1 MKFPSPLKDSKGFL
15 SYNKLSNF
23 IERFNMFTK
32 QELLDLYNMDLD
44 KLLNESKK
52 YLKDEVEFCSIINA
66 RSGKCSQNCR
76 YCAQS
81 SHYNTDIESF
91 PLIDVDTVIKAA
103 HDSVNNGANRV
114 AIVTSGKTPDESDFD
129 TMLDMIKALNKEG
142 IKSCASIGILNE
154 EQAKK
159 LAEAGLVRFH
169 HNINTCRSYHPQICT
184 THTYEDRLNTTKLVK
199 KYGMELCS
207 GVILGM
213 GETPEQRVEM
223 AMELAEINPD
233 SIPVNILTPIKNTP
247 FENYGDKID
256 EENVLRT
263 LAIFKIACPNAS
275 IRIAGGKKARLSEET
290 IEKAFRYCAD
300 STIVGNYSTTTGFS
314 PEDDEKLIAKIGR
327 KRCRS
332 FVCS

>member
-1 MKFPSPLKDSKGFL
+1 ML
-15 SYNKLSNF
+15 S
-23 IERFNMFTK
+23 K

-44 KLLNESKK
+44 VLLNESKK

-91 PLIDVDTVIKAA
+91 PLIDVETVVKAA

-154 EQAKK
+154 EQAQK

-169 HNINTCRSYHPQICT
+169 HNINTCKSYHPQICT

-213 GETPEQRVEM
+213 GESVEQRVEM
-223 AMELAEINPD
+223 AMELAEINPE

-263 LAIFKIACPNAS
+263 LAIFKIVCPNAS

-290 IEKAFRYCAD
+290 IEKAFRYCVD
-300 STIVGNYSTTTGFS
+300 STIVGNYLTTTGFS

-327 KRCRS
+327 KRCHS
-332 FVCS
+332 LVCS

>member
-1 MKFPSPLKDSKGFL
+1 ML
-15 SYNKLSNF
+15 S
-23 IERFNMFTK
+23 K

-44 KLLNESKK
+44 VLLNESKK

-91 PLIDVDTVIKAA
+91 PLIDVETVVKAA

-169 HNINTCRSYHPQICT
+169 HNINTCKSYHPQICT

-199 KYGMELCS
+199 KHGMELCS

-213 GETPEQRVEM
+213 GESVEQRVEM

-290 IEKAFRYCAD
+290 IEKAFRYCVD
-300 STIVGNYSTTTGFS
+300 STIVGNYLTTTGFS
-314 PEDDEKLIAKIGR
+314 PKDDEKLIAKIGR

-332 FVCS
+332 LVCS

>member
-1 MKFPSPLKDSKGFL
+1 ML
-15 SYNKLSNF
+15 S
-23 IERFNMFTK
+23 K

-66 RSGKCSQNCR
+66 RSGKCSQNCK

-81 SHYNTDIESF
+81 SHYNTNIESF
-91 PLIDVDTVIKAA
+91 PLINVETVVKAA
-103 HDSVNNGANRV
+103 HDSVENGADRV
-114 AIVTSGKTPDESDFD
+114 AIVTSGKSPDESDFD
-129 TMLDMIKALNKEG
+129 TMLEMIKALNKEG

-169 HNINTCRSYHPQICT
+169 HNINTCKSYHPEICT

-213 GETPEQRVEM
+213 GESVEQRIEM
-223 AMELAEINPD
+223 ALELAEINPN
-233 SIPVNILTPIKNTP
+233 SIPVNILTPIPNTP
-247 FENYGDKID
+247 FEKYGDKID
-256 EENVLRT
+256 EENILRT
-263 LAIFKIACPNAS
+263 LAVFKIACPNAS

-300 STIVGNYSTTTGFS
+300 STIVGNYLTTTGFS
-314 PEDDEKLIAKIGR
+314 PDEDAKLIHKIGR
-327 KRCRS
+327 KLKS
-332 FVCS
+332 EKELTNVTV

>member
-1 MKFPSPLKDSKGFL
+1 ML
-15 SYNKLSNF
+15 S
-23 IERFNMFTK
+23 K

-66 RSGKCSQNCR
+66 RSGKCSQNCK

-91 PLIDVDTVIKAA
+91 PLIDVETVVKAA
-103 HDSVNNGANRV
+103 HDSVENGADRV
-114 AIVTSGKTPDESDFD
+114 AIVTSGKSPDESDFD
-129 TMLDMIKALNKEG
+129 TMLEMIKALNKEG

-169 HNINTCRSYHPQICT
+169 HNINTCKSYHPEICT

-213 GETPEQRVEM
+213 GESVEQRIEM
-223 AMELAEINPD
+223 ALELAEINPD
-233 SIPVNILTPIKNTP
+233 SIPVNILTPIPNTP
-247 FENYGDKID
+247 FEKYGDKID
-256 EENVLRT
+256 EENILRT
-263 LAIFKIACPNAS
+263 LAVFKIACPNAS

-290 IEKAFRYCAD
+290 IEKAFKYCAD
-300 STIVGNYSTTTGFS
+300 STIVGNYLTTTGFS
-314 PEDDEKLIAKIGR
+314 PDEDAKLIHKIGR
-327 KRCRS
+327 KLKS
-332 FVCS
+332 EKELTNVTV

>member
-1 MKFPSPLKDSKGFL
+1 ML
-15 SYNKLSNF
+15 S
-23 IERFNMFTK
+23 K

-66 RSGKCSQNCR
+66 RSGKCSQNCK

-91 PLIDVDTVIKAA
+91 PLIDVETVVKAA
-103 HDSVNNGANRV
+103 HDSVENGADRV
-114 AIVTSGKTPDESDFD
+114 AIVTSGKSPDESDFD
-129 TMLDMIKALNKEG
+129 TMLEMIKALNKEG

-169 HNINTCRSYHPQICT
+169 HNINTCKSYHPEICT

-213 GETPEQRVEM
+213 GESVEQRIEM
-223 AMELAEINPD
+223 ALELAGINPD
-233 SIPVNILTPIKNTP
+233 SIPVNILTPIPTTP
-247 FENYGDKID
+247 FEKYGDKID
-256 EENVLRT
+256 EENILRT
-263 LAIFKIACPNAS
+263 LAVFKIACPNAS

-300 STIVGNYSTTTGFS
+300 STIVGNYLTTTGFS
-314 PEDDEKLIAKIGR
+314 PDEDAKLIHKIGR
-327 KRCRS
+327 KLKS
-332 FVCS
+332 EKELTNVTV

>member
-1 MKFPSPLKDSKGFL
+1 ML
-15 SYNKLSNF
+15 S
-23 IERFNMFTK
+23 K
-32 QELLDLYNMDLD
+32 QELLDLYNEDLD

-91 PLIDVDTVIKAA
+91 PLIDVETVVKAA

-129 TMLDMIKALNKEG
+129 TMLEMIKALNKEG

-154 EQAKK
+154 EQAKR

-169 HNINTCRSYHPQICT
+169 HNINTCKSYHPQICT
-184 THTYEDRLNTTKLVK
+184 THTYEERLNTTKLVK

-213 GETPEQRVEM
+213 GESVEQRIEM

-300 STIVGNYSTTTGFS
+300 STIVGNYLTTTGFT
-314 PEDDEKLIAKIGR
+314 PEDDEKMIEKIGR

-332 FVCS
+332 VVCS